1 MRLVWMVLAL
11 LISSVASATEV
22 QVTVVEPYA
31 DMHTGPASEYPAFHA
46 VERGEAITVMSSH
59 TGWYKVR
66 TARGVEGW
74 IPGSALAKTILQDN
88 KTFPIDDKNFDAFQQ
103 RLFEVSVFAG
113 RIDNTNA
120 LSANAAWII
129 TPNIAAEASLT
140 QALGEF
146 SENRLWLVR
155 LQHTAFPQWRLSPYF
170 TLGAGQIQTT
180 PTATLVQ
187 SGAETRTNDL
197 LEVGVGVRYY
207 LIKQFSVRLEY
218 KRLTALTERD
228 AFEELNQ
235 WQLGFSVFF

>member
-1 MRLVWMVLAL
+1 MRLLWIL
-11 LISSVASATEV
+11 LTLTFSSIVAAAEV
-22 QVTVVEPYA
+22 QVRVVEPYA

-46 VERGEAITVMSSH
+46 VERGEKITVISSH

-66 TARGVEGW
+66 TAKGVEGW
-74 IPGSALAKTILQDN
+74 IPGNALAKTILQDD
-88 KTFPIDDKNFDAFQQ
+88 KTFPIEDKDFDAFQQ
-103 RLFEVSVFAG
+103 RLLEFSVLAG

-120 LSANAAWII
+120 LSVNAAWLV
-129 TPNIAAEASLT
+129 TSNIAAEVSFT
-140 QALGEF
+140 QALGDF

-155 LQHTAFPQWRLSPYF
+155 LQHTAFPEWRLSPYF
-170 TLGAGQIQTT
+170 TIGAGQIQTT

-197 LEVGVGVRYY
+197 LEVGVGARYY

>member
-1 MRLVWMVLAL
+1 MRLLWIL
-11 LISSVASATEV
+11 LTLIFSSIVAAAEV

-46 VERGEAITVMSSH
+46 VERGEKITVISSH

-66 TARGVEGW
+66 TAKGVEGW
-74 IPGSALAKTILQDN
+74 IPCNALAKTILQDD
-88 KTFPIDDKNFDAFQQ
+88 KTFPIEDKDFDAFQQ
-103 RLFEVSVFAG
+103 RLLEFSVLAG

-120 LSANAAWII
+120 LSVNAAWLV
-129 TPNIAAEASLT
+129 TSNIAAEVSFT
-140 QALGEF
+140 QALGDF

-155 LQHTAFPQWRLSPYF
+155 LQHTAFPEWRLSPYF
-170 TLGAGQIQTT
+170 TIGAGQIQTT

-197 LEVGVGVRYY
+197 LEVGVGARYY

>member
-1 MRLVWMVLAL
+1 MRQFGIILVMWFSIAAH
-11 LISSVASATEV
+11 ASEV

-31 DMHTGPASEYPAFHA
+31 DMHTGPASEYPVFHA
-46 VERGEAITVMSSH
+46 IEKGEQITVISSH

-66 TARGVEGW
+66 NSQGITGW
-74 IPGSALAKTILQDN
+74 VSERALARTIVRNNQTFSIEEDN
-88 KTFPIDDKNFDAFQQ
+88 FESFQQ
-103 RLFEVSVFAG
+103 RHLEFSVLAG

-120 LSANAAWII
+120 LSVNAAWIL
-129 TPNIAAEASLT
+129 TPNITAEASLT
-140 QALGEF
+140 QALGDF

-170 TLGAGQIQTT
+170 TLGAGQIRTT

-197 LEVGVGVRYY
+197 LEVGVGARYY

>member
-1 MRLVWMVLAL
+1 MRLIWIVLTL
-11 LISSVASATEV
+11 LMSSVATATEV

-31 DMHTGPASEYPAFHA
+31 DMHAGPASEYPAFHA
-46 VERGEAITVMSSH
+46 VERGEVILVLSSH

-66 TARGVEGW
+66 TASGVEGW
-74 IPGSALAKTILQDN
+74 IPGEALAKTIVQDN
-88 KTFPIDDKNFDAFQQ
+88 HSFPIENKDFDAFQQ
-103 RLFEVSVFAG
+103 RLFEFSVMAG

-120 LSANAAWII
+120 LSANAAWIV
-129 TPNIAAEASLT
+129 TPNIAAEVSFT

-170 TLGAGQIQTT
+170 TLGAGQIQTS

-187 SGAETRTNDL
+187 SGAETRTNDI
-197 LEVGVGVRYY
+197 LEVGVGARYY

>member
-1 MRLVWMVLAL
+1 MRLLWIL
-11 LISSVASATEV
+11 LTLTFSSIVAAAEV

-46 VERGEAITVMSSH
+46 VERGEKITVISSH

-66 TARGVEGW
+66 TAKGVEGW
-74 IPGSALAKTILQDN
+74 IPGNALAKTILQDD
-88 KTFPIDDKNFDAFQQ
+88 KTFPIEDKDFDAFQQ
-103 RLFEVSVFAG
+103 RLLEFSVLAG

-120 LSANAAWII
+120 LSVNAAWLV
-129 TPNIAAEASLT
+129 TSNIAAEVSFT
-140 QALGEF
+140 QALGDF

-155 LQHTAFPQWRLSPYF
+155 LQHTAFPEWRLSPYF
-170 TLGAGQIQTT
+170 TIGAGQIQTT

-197 LEVGVGVRYY
+197 LEVGVGARYY

-218 KRLTALTERD
+218 KRLTALTERE